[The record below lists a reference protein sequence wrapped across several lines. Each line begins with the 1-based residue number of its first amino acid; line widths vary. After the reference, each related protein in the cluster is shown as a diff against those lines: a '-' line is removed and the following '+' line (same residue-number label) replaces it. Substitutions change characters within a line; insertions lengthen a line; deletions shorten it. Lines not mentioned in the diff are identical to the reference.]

1 MELSKRNI
9 KLAVFA
15 LGVATVLIGCK
26 SDGEE
31 IEQPEKIY
39 YDQAQAR
46 MASGNYFGAIESL
59 EAIDNRYPFG
69 K

>member
-1 MELSKRNI
+1 MEHSKRNI
-9 KLAVFA
+9 KLALLTIVFMS
-15 LGVATVLIGCK
+15 LLIGCK

-46 MASGNYFGAIESL
+46 MASGNYFGAIEAL
-59 EAIDNRYPFG
+59 EAI
-69 K
+69 